1 MGTTDDAIF
10 ANKLGHFYQALA
22 QQLGDFVHKNIG
34 SLSDEKIDAL
44 SNDETTLI
52 AYGNTFFSL
61 SDKIAFEQSE
71 TYFKGVSDSID
82 TITVAMKKMNN
93 INKVVGITAGVI
105 TLAAAIVT
113 QNGSGIVSSLQAI
126 AGAVNAK
133 A

>member
-1 MGTTDDAIF
+1 MDDAIF
-10 ANKLGHFYQALA
+10 ANKLGHFYQGLA

-34 SLSDEKIDAL
+34 SLSDTQIDAL
-44 SNDETTLI
+44 SNDQTTLI
-52 AYGNTFFSL
+52 AYANTFFAL

-82 TITVAMKKMNN
+82 TINAAMKKMND
-93 INKVVGITAGVI
+93 INKVTGIIAGVI

-113 QNGSGIVSSLQAI
+113 QNGSGIVSSLQTI
-126 AGAVNAK
+126 AGAVSAK